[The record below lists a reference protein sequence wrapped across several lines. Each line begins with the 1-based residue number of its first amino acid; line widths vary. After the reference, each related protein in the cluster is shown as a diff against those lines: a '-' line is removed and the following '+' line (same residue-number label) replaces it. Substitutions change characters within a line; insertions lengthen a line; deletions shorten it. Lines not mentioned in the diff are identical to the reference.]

1 MVKVAR
7 FFDSRCTYIICQPT
21 RYVQMPLAAKTI
33 AADLGSVLC
42 IKLGACYRLG
52 HLAADYRAWMKV
64 FDMQ

>member
-1 MVKVAR
+1 
-7 FFDSRCTYIICQPT
+7 
-21 RYVQMPLAAKTI
+21 MPLAAKTI